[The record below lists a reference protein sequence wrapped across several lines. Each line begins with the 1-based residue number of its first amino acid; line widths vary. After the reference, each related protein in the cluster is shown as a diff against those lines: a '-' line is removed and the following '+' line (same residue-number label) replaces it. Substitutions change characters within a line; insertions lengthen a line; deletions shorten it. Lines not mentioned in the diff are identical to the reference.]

1 MGEED
6 KRKETKKKWI
16 SGGAAV
22 DRFKSGKK
30 MTLNSRNW

>member
-16 SGGAAV
+16 SGVAAE
-22 DRFKSGKK
+22 DASKSGK
-30 MTLNSRNW
+30 R

>member
-16 SGGAAV
+16 SGVAAE
-22 DRFKSGKK
+22 DTSKSGKK
-30 MTLNSRNW
+30 MTLNARNW